1 MWSPSVGWFSQHL
14 RHMKRRAVCV
24 YPHAPVR
31 ELDVE
36 VVGET
41 NSGAVWTRV
50 GSAILGA
57 VVVISAGIAKL
68 FKFQDNWL
76 QFRVVAEGFER
87 EKELH
92 AQKVGDYAINDE
104 EKSNGLLVERVEAL
118 LTTTTMQF
126 ISIHRTKSAEGKGE
140 EPVGK

>member
-1 MWSPSVGWFSQHL
+1 MAG
-14 RHMKRRAVCV
+14 AGI
-24 YPHAPVR
+24 PVINV
-31 ELDVE
+31 LGSNGD
-36 VVGET
+36 
-41 NSGAVWTRV
+41 VWTRV
-50 GSAILGA
+50 VSAILGA
-57 VVVISAGIAKL
+57 VVLISTGIAKL

-76 QFRVVAEGFER
+76 QFRAVAEGLER
-87 EKELH
+87 ENELH

-104 EKSNGLLVERVEAL
+104 AKRNGLLVERVEAL

>member
-57 VVVISAGIAKL
+57 VNGDLGWHRNALKIRGKL
-68 FKFQDNWL
+68 APIPS
-76 QFRVVAEGFER
+76 RC
-87 EKELH
+87 
-92 AQKVGDYAINDE
+92 
-104 EKSNGLLVERVEAL
+104 
-118 LTTTTMQF
+118 
-126 ISIHRTKSAEGKGE
+126 
-140 EPVGK
+140 